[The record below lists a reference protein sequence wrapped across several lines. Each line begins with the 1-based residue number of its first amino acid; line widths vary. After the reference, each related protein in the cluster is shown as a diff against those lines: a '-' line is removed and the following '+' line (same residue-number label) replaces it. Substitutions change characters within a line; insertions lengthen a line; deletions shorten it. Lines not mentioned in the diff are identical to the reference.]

1 MVAKNE
7 EPTQAEK
14 DAQERVDKAAY
25 INDQLAVRLAPHD
38 FGLRPAPDART
49 GYSPAE
55 KPAAKK
61 KAADE

>member
-25 INDQLAVRLAPHD
+25 INEQLAVRLAPTD

-49 GYSPAE
+49 SYAPA
-55 KPAAKK
+55 KPKSAAK
-61 KAADE
+61 D